1 MATAVMEAIE
11 RGPSTWRHLDVRVL
25 PGISAMQAAAARVGA
40 PLGHDFCVISHSDR
54 LKPWSIIAQRLE
66 AAASADFVL
75 ALYNPLSSQRRRQLA
90 DAGAILRRHRAP
102 ETPVVLAR
110 DVGGSDE
117 RVLVTDLAHLDAVGA
132 DMRTIVLVGA
142 STTRSFAGSDGRT
155 FVYTPRAYGTREGAT
170 PMNTESSP

>member
-1 MATAVMEAIE
+1 
-11 RGPSTWRHLDVRVL
+11 
-25 PGISAMQAAAARVGA
+25 
-40 PLGHDFCVISHSDR
+40 
-54 LKPWSIIAQRLE
+54 
-66 AAASADFVL
+66 
-75 ALYNPLSSQRRRQLA
+75 
-90 DAGAILRRHRAP
+90 
-102 ETPVVLAR
+102 VVLAR